1 MISVEKWKRY
11 FQQKKG
17 NYMNTDDTVTIYDV
31 RPEAGVSD
39 GDSQSSSEWKQE
51 RQRKHT

>member
-1 MISVEKWKRY
+1 
-11 FQQKKG
+11 
-17 NYMNTDDTVTIYDV
+17 MNTDDTVTIYD
-31 RPEAGVSD
+31 GSFD